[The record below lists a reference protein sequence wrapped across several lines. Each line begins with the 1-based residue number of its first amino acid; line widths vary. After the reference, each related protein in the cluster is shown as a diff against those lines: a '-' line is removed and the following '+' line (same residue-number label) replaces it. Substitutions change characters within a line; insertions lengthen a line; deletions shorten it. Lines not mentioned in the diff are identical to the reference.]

1 MPLRPGSPLP
11 TASQELPRIQLAADH
26 PAHTIATLV
35 RAGDWRRVARGAYA
49 TTAATGDARR
59 AALAQLVGVD
69 RQLRA
74 PHVFSHGSAAL
85 LWGLA
90 LWSLPPKVH
99 VYQSNRPRHRR
110 DQAIRRHLATL
121 SPEVVTAVAGLPVT
135 TLTRTAVDCAR
146 SMRPLPA
153 LVVTDAALRAGADR
167 DEMLALVAVD
177 PAGRGMARARH
188 LVTLADAGS
197 ESPQESALRFV
208 LLRAGLPVPSTQV
221 RVETR
226 LGPFW
231 ADLGWEHLKVV
242 LEYDGRSKY
251 DDRDALIREKRRH
264 DALVE
269 AGWRVLRVTKE
280 DLRAPDALVDRVLQ
294 WMPAGVP
301 RLSPAPQ
308 RSLRVDVSTFVSS
321 GFALRSTSGSP
332 LA

>member
-11 TASQELPRIQLAADH
+11 IAIQELPRIQLAADH
-26 PAHTIATLV
+26 PAHTVATLV

-49 TTAATGDARR
+49 TTAATDDARR

-99 VYQSNRPRHRR
+99 VYQSNRPGPRR

-153 LVVTDAALRAGADR
+153 LVVTDAALRAGAER

-188 LVTLADAGS
+188 LVMLADAGS

-226 LGPFW
+226 LGPAW
-231 ADLGWEHLKVV
+231 ADLGWEHLKVL

-251 DDRDALIREKRRH
+251 DDRDGLIREKRRH

-280 DLRAPDALVDRVLQ
+280 DLRAPDALVNRVLQ
-294 WMPAGVP
+294 WMPADVP
-301 RLSPAPQ
+301 LVRRPHLNA
-308 RSLRVDVSTFVSS
+308 R
-321 GFALRSTSGSP
+321 
-332 LA
+332 